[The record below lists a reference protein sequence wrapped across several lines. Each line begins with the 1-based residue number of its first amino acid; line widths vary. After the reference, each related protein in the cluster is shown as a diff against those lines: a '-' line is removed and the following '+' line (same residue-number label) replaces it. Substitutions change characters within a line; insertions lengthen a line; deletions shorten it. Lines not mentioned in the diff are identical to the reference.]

1 MVPLFARLPATLP
14 LRTAIAL
21 AFTLILLLS
30 GGSLIW
36 LDQRATLHLLQ
47 GQVDNQF
54 DGLVSG
60 VTSRIAL
67 QFSSA
72 DSVLDTLAMAPP
84 RADDP
89 EATGL
94 VLTHVLANLAEA
106 APAVRAIV
114 TAAGDGRYILAQRE
128 LPQSDGRS
136 SNAAYTLRIGE
147 PAGDVA
153 RERVIRIDAG
163 FAILSRGEPL
173 SLTYDA
179 RQRPWYTMATPVPRA
194 ITTPLYPFRSG
205 LHYGFTLSRRV
216 EGDPARVFGIDVR
229 LDSLSA
235 SLQNTLAVPG
245 EHVAIFSPDGA
256 LLGDS
261 DRLQVDLPLDAPDA
275 PELRRVEAWRIDS
288 AVYAA
293 YRRDRATRDL
303 SLMVDGRA
311 LYANIA
317 RITVNGADMVVAS
330 TVPAERFEAPATEL
344 LVWSLAVQ
352 AAVVVLA
359 FVLVSMAS
367 RSIARPIG
375 VLASDVEHII
385 QFRFPDRGGRPSRVR
400 EIRRLAGAVDTLALT
415 LRAFSTYLPQ
425 GFVRTIVAGGR
436 APGLGGRRQPLV
448 VMFTDIDGF
457 TGLSEA
463 LPPDDLLAQLSRYF
477 AEISDEILASGGTLD
492 KFIGDSVMAF
502 WPLPTREAGG
512 ADAICRAVI
521 AACRRVETL
530 NLAFAAEGR
539 PTLSTRFG
547 LHAGE
552 ALVGSVGTPE
562 RMNYTV
568 LGHTVNVASRIEQ
581 LNKDY
586 GTRILV
592 SGALREAAGPA
603 FRFRHVASRS
613 VRGTQDRI
621 ELYELVSCEPPATA

>member
-147 PAGDVA
+147 PAGDVS

-163 FAILSRGEPL
+163 FAILSRGEPM

-261 DRLQVDLPLDAPDA
+261 DRLQVDLPLDAPDG

-344 LVWSLAVQ
+344 LLWSLAVQ

-502 WPLPTREAGG
+502 WPLPTGEAGG

-521 AACRRVETL
+521 AACRRVEAL

-621 ELYELVSCEPPATA
+621 ELYELVSCEPTAAA

>member
-1 MVPLFARLPATLP
+1 MFARLPATLP

-47 GQVDNQF
+47 QQVDSQF

-84 RADDP
+84 RDDDP
-89 EATGL
+89 DATGL
-94 VLTHVLANLAEA
+94 VLAHVLANLAEA

-114 TAAGDGRYILAQRE
+114 TAGGDGRYILAQRE
-128 LPQSDGRS
+128 LPQADGRS

-147 PAGDVA
+147 RAGEA
-153 RERVIRIDAG
+153 ALERVIRIDAG
-163 FAILSRGEPL
+163 FAILSRGEPT

-216 EGDPARVFGIDVR
+216 EGDPSRVFGIDVR

-261 DRLQVDLPLDAPDA
+261 DRLQIDLPLDAPDG

-303 SLMVDGRA
+303 SLVVDGRV

-367 RSIARPIG
+367 RSIAWPIG

-385 QFRFPDRGGRPSRVR
+385 QFRFPGRGGRPSRIR

-436 APGLGGRRQPLV
+436 APGLGGRREPLV

-502 WPLPTREAGG
+502 WPLPAGDAGG

-521 AACRRVETL
+521 AACRRVEAL

-552 ALVGSVGTPE
+552 ALLGSVGTPE

-613 VRGTQDRI
+613 VRGTQDCI
-621 ELYELVSCEPPATA
+621 DLYELVSGEPPAEA